1 MITLNRAVKL
11 CYRATSLISTLRD
24 IAPLY
29 RGPGAALL
37 TYTSLVL
44 GQASN
49 LLLRYQNC
57 YRAAQSEMDSP
68 GDAALIDP
76 EYQVA
81 DMVSI
86 CSHAGSFPFVVYPQN
101 MEEEQASFNKNFRD
115 FQREELRREV
125 QVFAFSQLKQRDF
138 RIRIAE
144 TGEMTL

>member
-1 MITLNRAVKL
+1 MNFNNVETIPSEIEEPELLTDQLKHILNEVSLQIQQFLRVGESDVVTLNRAVKL

-57 YRAAQSEMDSP
+57 YRA
-68 GDAALIDP
+68 I
-76 EYQVA
+76 
-81 DMVSI
+81 
-86 CSHAGSFPFVVYPQN
+86 
-101 MEEEQASFNKNFRD
+101 
-115 FQREELRREV
+115 
-125 QVFAFSQLKQRDF
+125 
-138 RIRIAE
+138 
-144 TGEMTL
+144 